1 LALLA
6 APPRPWPSVSAS
18 PRAAGPAAVRPPERN
33 DSAGHQRLLK
43 GINRMALVR
52 HLCANPG
59 LSRADLA
66 GSVQLTKSTVGLLV
80 KELIA
85 EGWLLERETVATG
98 DLGRR
103 PTPLYIDPARLL
115 LLGAEIG
122 VESVRVVATSLV
134 GHVVAGATVN
144 HGAQRG
150 AAACIDRLAKALVK
164 VREQLDGAAQEVI
177 GIGIGLPGGV
187 DEATG
192 FLHFAPNLGW
202 RDVAFGAQLE
212 SALASSPLAG
222 VPLFLQNEADVAALG
237 EMEFNST
244 AVADPLLYVSINHG
258 VGAGVIVDDRLL
270 TGSRGFAGEI
280 GHTILQRDG
289 PLCSCGRRGCAE
301 ALIGVRA
308 MLPAPAPGRHA
319 APLAGLARRLAA
331 NDEDSVRSVEKAG
344 GFLGTLL
351 QNLSAAYDPACIVLG
366 GAGVELGD
374 AFVQPAL
381 ATLRDYCAAAN
392 LPAPTVRLSQ
402 FGADA
407 VAIGAA
413 ALVRYRLTRPLIAAT
428 SNKAVA

>member
-1 LALLA
+1 MRPVGPLA
-6 APPRPWPSVSAS
+6 A
-18 PRAAGPAAVRPPERN
+18 RAPERA

-80 KELIA
+80 RELIA
-85 EGWLLERETVATG
+85 EGWLVESESVATG

-103 PTPLYIDPARLL
+103 PTPLYIDPARLI

-122 VESVRVVATSLV
+122 VEAVRVVATSLV
-134 GHVVAGATVN
+134 GQVVASVTVD
-144 HGAQRG
+144 HGARRG
-150 AAACIDRLAKALVK
+150 AAACIERLARALT
-164 VREQLDGAAQEVI
+164 RLRGQLDGTTQEVI

-202 RDVAFGAQLE
+202 RDVAFGEQLE
-212 SALASSPLAG
+212 AALADSALAG

-237 EMEFNST
+237 EMEFNS
-244 AVADPLLYVSINHG
+244 ASVSDPLLYVSINHG

-280 GHTILQRDG
+280 GHTILQRGG
-289 PLCSCGRRGCAE
+289 PLCSCGRHGCAE

-308 MLPAPAPGRHA
+308 MLPAQGGEPAPM
-319 APLAGLARRLAA
+319 AGLARRLAVS
-331 NDEDSVRSVEKAG
+331 DEDTLRAVDKAG

-351 QNLSAAYDPACIVLG
+351 QNLAAAYDPACIVLG
-366 GAGVELGD
+366 GVGVELGD
-374 AFVQPAL
+374 PFVQPAL
-381 ATLRDYCAAAN
+381 RTLRDYCAAAD
-392 LPAPTVRLSQ
+392 LPAPEVRLSH

-428 SNKAVA
+428 SNKAIA